1 MKRIKKARVFT
12 LPVNSA
18 FFDTPEVGK
27 LRTAGRMEAVV
38 TYLAIMSLIR
48 GRKTYFVR
56 CDSALYYDLEE
67 MTRRYP
73 AEIEG
78 DMDKL
83 VECGF
88 FDKEMYIKKGILTS
102 RRLQNGYRRRKD
114 AEPIDE
120 NYLIVTDADR
130 RRAAREAKKAAFV
143 ALIEKKLMESMAVK
157 GQAVLHGADSDARAD
172 GLPNASAYCPTQ
184 RE

>member
-1 MKRIKKARVFT
+1 
-12 LPVNSA
+12 
-18 FFDTPEVGK
+18 
-27 LRTAGRMEAVV
+27 
-38 TYLAIMSLIR
+38 
-48 GRKTYFVR
+48 
-56 CDSALYYDLEE
+56 

-73 AEIEG
+73 AEIES

-88 FDKEMYIKKGILTS
+88 FDKEMYVKKGILTS

-157 GQAVLHGADSDARAD
+157 GQAVLHGADSDAPAD